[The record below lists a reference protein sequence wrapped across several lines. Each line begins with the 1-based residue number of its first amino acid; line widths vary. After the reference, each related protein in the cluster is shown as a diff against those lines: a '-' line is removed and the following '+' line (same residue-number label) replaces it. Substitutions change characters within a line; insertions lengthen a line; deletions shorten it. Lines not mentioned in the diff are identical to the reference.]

1 MAAARRDRRHTGNVC
16 SGNACSGNACSG
28 NACSGNVCSGNVCS
42 GDGLGGRRIVVSVR
56 AGVSLLGL
64 ILCRVTA

>member
-1 MAAARRDRRHTGNVC
+1 MAAARRDRHRTGNVR
-16 SGNACSGNACSG
+16 SGNACSGDVCSP
-28 NACSGNVCSGNVCS
+28 GNVCSGNVCS